1 MRLRPNPSMAL
12 SEYVYYA
19 FSRPSVVSG
28 IEDLN
33 TATANPHINL
43 GILAAIEFPVPSLE
57 IQRAICVDL
66 AAAYDLS
73 AALQAEIESLL
84 AFRSVLLSQLLTN
97 KIGLPETYDSL
108 LEVVA

>member
-1 MRLRPNPSMAL
+1 MSQAP
-12 SEYVYYA
+12 
-19 FSRPSVVSG
+19 
-28 IEDLN
+28 
-33 TATANPHINL
+33 INL